1 MNSKRLNN
9 LKLAIIALV
18 SFVTINNINGQAS
31 TTVTSTTGYSVNI
44 TLDVVR
50 INAPNSCKW
59 GYNFNT
65 RISYDIQYSG
75 SSIPRNLYTLQTT
88 LACGSY
94 NNFTS
99 LPTNARNT
107 SGQRNTNSNPWN
119 PSNDCATATPTSLG
133 CNTFALVIEGPGITR
148 RTINMALTTALP
160 VELIEF
166 NAYPEDLHIKLDWST
181 AAELNNSHFEV
192 ERSTDGI
199 NWSKIAK
206 VDASTESATINNY
219 SYNDQSAASGIN
231 YYRLKQVDKDGKTTV
246 YNTLV
251 AVMNN
256 TVNFQVYPNPAT
268 TQFTISGENIESAN
282 VQIIDA
288 MGKSVEI
295 AGTIE
300 SGKITYNTESLNN
313 GIYFVNVIV
322 GNDIK
327 THKITI
333 NK

>member
-18 SFVTINNINGQAS
+18 SLVTVNNINSQTS

-44 TLDVVR
+44 TLNVVR
-50 INAPNSCKW
+50 IVAPNSCRW

-65 RISYDIQYSG
+65 RISYDVQFSG
-75 SSIPRNLYTLQTT
+75 TNIPSNLYTLQTT

-94 NNFTS
+94 DNFTS
-99 LPTNARNT
+99 LPTNGGNGQVNT
-107 SGQRNTNSNPWN
+107 HSNPYN
-119 PSNDCATATPTSLG
+119 PNGDCATATPSSLN
-133 CNTFALVIEGPGITR
+133 CNTFALVIEGPGISNR
-148 RTINMALTTALP
+148 SINMALTTALP
-160 VELIEF
+160 VELVEF
-166 NAYPEDLHIKLDWST
+166 KAVPEDLHIKLDWST
-181 AAELNNSHFEV
+181 ASELNNSHFEV

-199 NWSKIAK
+199 NWAKIAR
-206 VDASTESATINNY
+206 VDASTETSAINNY
-219 SYNDQSAASGIN
+219 TYSDQSAANGIN

-256 TVNFQVYPNPAT
+256 SVSFEVFPNPAT
-268 TQFTISGENIESAN
+268 TQFSISGENIENAN

-295 AGTIE
+295 LGTIE
-300 SGKITYNTESLNN
+300 SGKITYSTETLNS

-327 THKITI
+327 THTITI